1 MIRSYRELTTWK
13 RAMELAEAIYRA
25 TADFPDAERYGL
37 SSQMRRAAVSIVPNI
52 ADGRGRR
59 ATKDFRRFLD
69 IAYGSLCELET
80 QLLLS
85 ERLGLLSEKE
95 SRSPTQLAMETGRLL
110 NGLRSSL
117 VVRIKRREREARTK

>member
-1 MIRSYRELTTWK
+1 MIGSYRELTTWK

-25 TADFPDAERYGL
+25 TADFPAAERYGL
-37 SSQMRRAAVSIVPNI
+37 SSQMRRSAVSIVSNI
-52 ADGRGRR
+52 AEGRGRR

-85 ERLGLLSEKE
+85 ERLGFLSEKE
-95 SRSPTQLAMETGRLL
+95 SKSSRQLAMETGRLL

-117 VVRIKRREREARTK
+117 VALDAN

>member
-1 MIRSYRELTTWK
+1 MIGSYRELTTWK

-25 TADFPDAERYGL
+25 TADFPVAERFGL
-37 SSQMRRAAVSIVPNI
+37 SSQLRRSAVSIVSNI
-52 ADGRGRR
+52 AEGRGRR

-69 IAYGSLCELET
+69 IAYGSLCELES

-85 ERLGLLSEKE
+85 ERLGLLTEKE
-95 SRSPTQLAMETGRLL
+95 SKRPSQLATETGRLL

-117 VVRIKRREREARTK
+117 VRLT